1 MSGFLE
7 TNFEV
12 KTFLPKFKMNYYV
25 QNSDLSLIFFFLRN
39 LGQTYSKEISR
50 AISYG
55 DFPKV
60 IASKHTKYCHILIN
74 KNVLNNDILE

>member
-12 KTFLPKFKMNYYV
+12 KTFLPKFKLNYYV
-25 QNSDLSLIFFFLRN
+25 QNSDLSLIFFLRN
-39 LGQTYSKEISR
+39 LGQTYSKEISI

-55 DFPKV
+55 DFSKV

-74 KNVLNNDILE
+74 KIFLTY